1 MRTSSARLTNSSVR
15 LADLSFPQVN
25 LLIRR
30 TRLVFIHLDNLLA
43 LAKRD
48 REGRVDGYI
57 AAHLPDECLL
67 LFLRKG
73 EAVNAAS
80 LHTSGREV
88 VPIAEAMRRLR
99 AEAERGDL
107 TYCAAPLEQL
117 AWMHA
122 SCAGPAEPRVI
133 DAKAPSAFFP
143 ALRDEGLTAVVE
155 LIANGRV
162 SYLRFEGGR
171 FVAGYFC
178 DRPPELP
185 VPKYVE
191 SLFRPGPDGTT
202 PVLSAAVFPA
212 VPDLPVQAPAALI
225 NTYRE
230 LYWRVVDAVEQEFP
244 GEAAKRAQRVA
255 TSLAGTRALPLL
267 AAPRGADTPP
277 TVVQAEDLAAAL
289 TDWTRRLL
297 EELEVV
303 MPGTA
308 PRVLRE
314 ATKEHRYVLQA
325 AGFYGRLPW
334 PMSW

>member
-1 MRTSSARLTNSSVR
+1 MRASSARLTDSSVR
-15 LADLSFPQVN
+15 LADLSFPQVTP
-25 LLIRR
+25 LIRR
-30 TRLVFIHLDNLLA
+30 TRLVFIHVENLLA
-43 LAKRD
+43 FAKRD
-48 REGRVDGYI
+48 REGRVDGYV

-67 LFLRKG
+67 IFLRKG

-80 LHTSGREV
+80 LHASGREV
-88 VPIAEAMRRLR
+88 VPIVEAMRRLR
-99 AEAERGDL
+99 AGAERGDL
-107 TYCAAPLEQL
+107 TYSAAPLEQL
-117 AWMHA
+117 AWMYA
-122 SCAGPAEPRVI
+122 SCAAPAEPRAI
-133 DAKAPSAFFP
+133 DPKAPAAFFP

-155 LIANGRV
+155 LIASGRV

-171 FVAGYFC
+171 FAAGYFC

-191 SLFRPGPDGTT
+191 SLFQPCPDGTT
-202 PVLSAAVFPA
+202 PLLSAAVFPA

-225 NTYRE
+225 HTYRE
-230 LYWRVVDAVEQEFP
+230 LYWRVVDAVEGEFP

-255 TSLAGTRALPLL
+255 ATLVGNPALPLL
-267 AAPRGADTPP
+267 AAPRSAETPP
-277 TVVQAEDLAAAL
+277 TVVDAAQLATAL

-297 EELEVV
+297 GELEVV

-308 PRVLRE
+308 ARVLRE

-334 PMSW
+334 PVSW